1 MNGHRSNLARHSSA
15 AIVALIAGFASLS
28 LPIGSSA
35 WAQTSGFKAADS
47 HAVIVT
53 ADKVSL
59 RCGAS
64 DFHYK
69 IGDAAKGAMLK
80 ADGED
85 GPWTRVTL
93 PATIHAFVKAEQAT
107 LVGDS
112 VELKDASKLWAPNA
126 TAGLK
131 ASWKPLLADALGSGT
146 KLKLVE
152 SVKDGDAL
160 IGYLVAA
167 PDTARGYIPTKDIR
181 KATPEES
188 GVKPEAKPE
197 TKPETK
203 TEPKPETK
211 TEPKPETKTEAKPA
225 DGTVNIAEPQVVPGA
240 QPTEPA
246 KLDQGATP
254 GDTAKPTQAVKPEVQ
269 PEGQS
274 RRVGTYAQLDAAF
287 KQVLRQTEGEPEYA
301 PLLAE
306 FDRAAAETNNPRVK
320 RQIEQRRKAVELQKR
335 IAESKRAV
343 EDAQR
348 QADERSKQA
357 AIKIAELE
365 AQRVYTIIG
374 LLTPSSVYD
383 GVNLPLMYRVQS
395 VGGSSPRTLGYI
407 KPKTEMLLESKLGMA
422 VGIIGEAA
430 MDRDLMLN
438 VITPVRVDV
447 LQGVDVSLPRT
458 APEAPANQQ

>member
-1 MNGHRSNLARHSSA
+1 MNGHRTNIARHTSA
-15 AIVALIAGFASLS
+15 AIVALIAGLAGLS
-28 LPIGSSA
+28 LPIGNTA
-35 WAQTSGFKAADS
+35 LAQTSGFKAADS

-53 ADKVSL
+53 GEKVSL

-188 GVKPEAKPE
+188 GVKPETKPE
-197 TKPETK
+197 TKPEANPETK
-203 TEPKPETK
+203 AETKPETK
-211 TEPKPETKTEAKPA
+211 PEAKPA
-225 DGTVNIAEPQVVPGA
+225 DGTVTIAEPQVVPGTT
-240 QPTEPA
+240 PTEPA

-254 GDTAKPTQAVKPEVQ
+254 GDAPKPTESLKPEVQ

-343 EDAQR
+343 EEAQR

-447 LQGVDVSLPRT
+447 LQGVDVSLPKS
-458 APEAPANQQ
+458 APQTPANTQ

>member
-1 MNGHRSNLARHSSA
+1 MNGYRSNIARHTSA
-15 AIVALIAGFASLS
+15 AIVALIAGLAGLS
-28 LPIGSSA
+28 LPMGNTA
-35 WAQTSGFKAADS
+35 RAQTSGFKAADS

-53 ADKVSL
+53 GDKVSL

-93 PATIHAFVKAEQAT
+93 PATIHAFVKAEQAS
-107 LVGDS
+107 LAGDS

-131 ASWKPLLADALGSGT
+131 ASWKPLLADSLASGT
-146 KLKLVE
+146 KLKMIE
-152 SVKDGDAL
+152 TVKDGDAV

-167 PDTARGYIPTKDIR
+167 PDTARGFIATKDIR
-181 KATPEES
+181 KATPEEA

-197 TKPETK
+197 TKPSETK
-203 TEPKPETK
+203 PAES
-211 TEPKPETKTEAKPA
+211 KTEAKPEAKPTENKPA
-225 DGTVNIAEPQVVPGA
+225 DGTVTIAEPQVVPGA
-240 QPTEPA
+240 TPQPQPGEPA

-254 GDTAKPTQAVKPEVQ
+254 TETAKPELQ
-269 PEGQS
+269 PEGQN

-287 KQVLRQTEGEPEYA
+287 KQVLKQTEGEPEYA

-395 VGGSSPRTLGYI
+395 VGGASPRTLGYI

-447 LQGVDVSLPRT
+447 LQGVDVSLPRS
-458 APEAPANQQ
+458 APEAPASPQ

>member
-1 MNGHRSNLARHSSA
+1 MNGYRTSLARRTGA
-15 AIVALIAGFASLS
+15 AIVAFIAVIAGHS
-28 LPIGSSA
+28 LPVGGVA
-35 WAQTSGFKAADS
+35 LAQSSGFKSADL

-53 ADKVSL
+53 GEKVSL

-69 IGDAAKGAMLK
+69 MGEVSKGVLLR

-93 PATIHAFVKAEQAT
+93 PPTIHAFVKAEQAT
-107 LVGDS
+107 LAGDS

-126 TAGLK
+126 TAGMK
-131 ASWKPLLADALGSGT
+131 ASWKPLLADALGAGT
-146 KLKLVE
+146 KLRLVE
-152 SVKDGDAL
+152 TVKDGEAV

-167 PDTARGYIPTKDIR
+167 PDAARGYIATKDIR
-181 KATPEES
+181 KATPEEA
-188 GVKPEAKPE
+188 GVPATKPEAKPE
-197 TKPETK
+197 GKPETSA
-203 TEPKPETK
+203 ESKP
-211 TEPKPETKTEAKPA
+211 EAKPG
-225 DGTVNIAEPQVVPGA
+225 DGTVNLTEPQAVPGEKPSGA
-240 QPTEPA
+240 TEPA
-246 KLDQGATP
+246 RLDQGA
-254 GDTAKPTQAVKPEVQ
+254 GVTAKPEVQ
-269 PEGQS
+269 AEGEA

-287 KQVLRQTEGEPEYA
+287 RQVMKQTEGEPEYA

-306 FDRAAAETNNPRVK
+306 FDRAAAGTDNPRVK

-335 IAESKRAV
+335 IADSKRAI
-343 EDAQR
+343 EEAQR
-348 QADERSKQA
+348 AADERSKQVTLR
-357 AIKIAELE
+357 IAEIE

-407 KPKTEMLLESKLGMA
+407 KPKPEMLLEAKLGMA

-447 LQGVDVSLPRT
+447 LQGVDVSLPR
-458 APEAPANQQ
+458 PAPAAAGPGNQQ

>member
-1 MNGHRSNLARHSSA
+1 MNGYRSNIARHTSA
-15 AIVALIAGFASLS
+15 AIVALIAGLAGLS
-28 LPIGSSA
+28 LPMGNTA

-69 IGDAAKGAMLK
+69 IGDVAKATMLK

-107 LVGDS
+107 LAGDS

-131 ASWKPLLADALGSGT
+131 ASWKPLLADALASGT
-146 KLKLVE
+146 KLKMIE
-152 SVKDGDAL
+152 TVKDGDAV

-167 PDTARGYIPTKDIR
+167 PDTARGFIATKDIR
-181 KATPEES
+181 KATPEEA
-188 GVKPEAKPE
+188 GVKPEAKPAESKPAE
-197 TKPETK
+197 TKPEVK
-203 TEPKPETK
+203 TETK
-211 TEPKPETKTEAKPA
+211 TETEPTENKPA
-225 DGTVNIAEPQVVPGA
+225 DGTVTIAEPQVVPGA
-240 QPTEPA
+240 TPQSQPGEPA

-254 GDTAKPTQAVKPEVQ
+254 TETAKPELQ
-269 PEGQS
+269 PEGQN

-447 LQGVDVSLPRT
+447 LQGVDLSLPRS
-458 APEAPANQQ
+458 APETPASPQ